1 MMVLLIAGVMLWSL
15 AHLLKRLAPS
25 LRESMGAGGRGL
37 IAVAIVLS
45 LGLMV
50 MGYQQAET
58 THLWGRHPVAVGI
71 NNLLMLLA
79 VYLMVVSFVKSA
91 LVNRVRHPQLS
102 AVKAWAIAHL
112 LVNGD
117 TASFVLFGGLLIW
130 AVLSVIL
137 ISKAGKPALAQRPFS
152 WGREWLSLGLSVL
165 VFGVIAMAHK
175 GLGYPVFG

>member
-1 MMVLLIAGVMLWSL
+1 MVLLIGGVVLWSL
-15 AHLLKRLAPS
+15 AHLFKRLAPS
-25 LRESMGAGGRGL
+25 LRESMGAAGKGL
-37 IAVAIVLS
+37 IALLVVLS

-50 MGYQQAET
+50 MGYQQAQT
-58 THLWGRHPVAVGI
+58 THLWGRHPATVGI

-91 LVNRVRHPQLS
+91 LAHRVRHPQLS

-137 ISKAGKPALAQRPFS
+137 IGKAGKPALPQRPLS
-152 WGREWLSLGLSVL
+152 WGREVVSLGLTVL